1 MNSLLEVYVCN
12 FSKYPWTLRSDSAVL
27 CLSDHHLKLMGIAT
41 LAILLYY
48 PIATFM
54 YPNFQFQD
62 KGLDLKYDPSF
73 LVLNIQAKLLITGF
87 LSFFKPETADDI
99 SGVIIRQVGVAVIL
113 FLLALITIFL
123 RPCLIKRVNVWDVAF
138 YLLAAWANLTGVV
151 VLVTKKSLIGFLI
164 LFAGVILVTGLTS
177 FILKKYFKKKRK
189 KRPIT
194 KKKAKIVPVKTKG
207 NVAEPVEEEEDYV
220 RYDSKFFLN
229 N

>member
-1 MNSLLEVYVCN
+1 M
-12 FSKYPWTLRSDSAVL
+12 RSDSTVL
-27 CLSDHHLKLMGIAT
+27 CLSDKHLKLMGIST

-48 PIATFM
+48 PISTFM

-87 LSFFKPETADDI
+87 LSFFKPESGDDI
-99 SGVIIRQVGVAVIL
+99 SGVIIRQAGVAVIL
-113 FLLALITIFL
+113 FLLALITIYL

-138 YLLAAWANLTGVV
+138 YLLASWANLTGIV

-164 LFAGVILVTGLTS
+164 LFAGVIIVTGLTA

-189 KRPIT
+189 KPIV
-194 KKKAKIVPVKTKG
+194 KKKAKIVPVKKA
-207 NVAEPVEEEEDYV
+207 NAAASVEEEEEDYV
-220 RYDSKFFLN
+220 RYDSKTIYLSLSHFHRR
-229 N
+229 

>member
-1 MNSLLEVYVCN
+1 
-12 FSKYPWTLRSDSAVL
+12 
-27 CLSDHHLKLMGIAT
+27 
-41 LAILLYY
+41 
-48 PIATFM
+48 M